1 MGLFDGKPTVE
12 KLKERKDV
20 EALTKLLLEGQFE
33 RGTNFD
39 TRQKVIWALAEI
51 DTKEAVESLGR
62 FLEKCR
68 DFERQENEKGRRGVV
83 IYPNEQRAVCTAFAT
98 VKGGQPQIVDIL
110 IKALMDDNTC
120 TEAARA
126 IRDLAS
132 TVTFLHVRRAV
143 EPLTRV
149 LLEAYFPGQRTEAAW
164 ALGWLGDTKAVNSLK
179 KALHDENE
187 DVRYAAAEAL
197 KMIKAKKN

>member
-1 MGLFDGKPTVE
+1 MGVPDVE
-12 KLKERKDV
+12 KMKAKRDV
-20 EALTKLLLEGQFE
+20 EGLTKLLLEGEFE

-39 TRQKVIWALAEI
+39 TRRKVIWALAEI

-68 DFERQENEKGRRGVV
+68 DFERQESEKGREGVV
-83 IYPNEQRAVCTAFAT
+83 IYPNEQRAVCTALAT
-98 VKGGQPQIVDIL
+98 VKGQQPQIGDIL
-110 IKALMDDNTC
+110 IEALMDDNTC

-132 TVTFLHVRRAV
+132 TKTLVDVRAV
-143 EPLTRV
+143 EPLSRV
-149 LLEAYFPGQRTEAAW
+149 LLEAYFPGQRREAAC

-187 DVRYAAAEAL
+187 DVQYAVAAAL

>member
-1 MGLFDGKPTVE
+1 MGIFDGKPTVE
-12 KLKERKDV
+12 KLKEEKDV

-39 TRQKVIWALAEI
+39 TRRAAIWALAEI

-83 IYPNEQRAVCTAFAT
+83 IYPNEQRAVCIALGT
-98 VKGGQPQIVDIL
+98 VKGNQPQIGDIL
-110 IKALMDDNTC
+110 IKALVDHNTC
-120 TEAARA
+120 TEATRA

-132 TVTFLHVRRAV
+132 TGTTKALVDIRAV

-164 ALGWLGDTKAVNSLK
+164 ALGWLETP
-179 KALHDENE
+179 EP
-187 DVRYAAAEAL
+187 
-197 KMIKAKKN
+197 

>member
-1 MGLFDGKPTVE
+1 MGIFDGKPTVE

-39 TRQKVIWALAEI
+39 TRRAAIWALAEI
-51 DTKEAVESLGR
+51 NTKEAVESLGR

-68 DFERQENEKGRRGVV
+68 DFERQENEKGRRGGV
-83 IYPNEQRAVCTAFAT
+83 IYPNEQRAVCIALGT
-98 VKGGQPQIVDIL
+98 VKGNQPQIGDIL
-110 IKALMDDNTC
+110 IKALVDDNTC

-132 TVTFLHVRRAV
+132 TKTLVDIRAV

-149 LLEAYFPGQRTEAAW
+149 LLKAYFPGQRTEAAW
-164 ALGWLGDTKAVNSLK
+164 ALGWLGDTRAVKSLK
-179 KALHDENE
+179 KALRDKDE
-187 DVRYAAAEAL
+187 DVRYAATEAL